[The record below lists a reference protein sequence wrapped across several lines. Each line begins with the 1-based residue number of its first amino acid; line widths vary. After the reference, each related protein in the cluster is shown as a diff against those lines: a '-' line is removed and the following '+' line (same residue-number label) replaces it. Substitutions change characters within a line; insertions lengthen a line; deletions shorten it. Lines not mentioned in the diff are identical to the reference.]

1 MSSAFSHHCR
11 AAVFTAPDQPL
22 ELRDFEVRTPKAG
35 EAVVRVECCT
45 VCGSDLHTITGKRA
59 EPTPTIL
66 GHEILGRVESVG
78 EPPLADLTGEPLSAG
93 DRITWSVAVSCG
105 DCDRCRSGYPQ
116 KCRSLVKYGHSLAT
130 GPEALSGGF
139 AEKILLRAG
148 TAAIK
153 VDESIPAEVICPVNC
168 ATATIAAAYRVGGE
182 IVDQNVLIFGA
193 GMLGLTASAWADSA
207 EARSVT
213 LCDRDSTRLE
223 RAQRFGADRTV
234 LWQDDWET
242 LQSQLQQEA
251 AVEGFDI
258 ILELSG
264 APAAISAAGRLASI
278 GARIVLV
285 GSVMPVGDV
294 GFDPEQI
301 VRRWLS
307 IHGVHNY
314 TPSDLVTA
322 VRFLETHQSD
332 YPWSGLVETEF
343 SLDEIND
350 AIRDAVKRRPI
361 RMAVKPRQGNPA

>member
-1 MSSAFSHHCR
+1 MSSVSSHLCR
-11 AAVFTAPDQPL
+11 AAVFTATDRPL
-22 ELRDFEVRTPKAG
+22 ELREFDVPDPQAG

-45 VCGSDLHTITGKRA
+45 VCGSDLHTITGKRE

-78 EPPLADLTGEPLSAG
+78 EPPLNDLTGEPLSPGA
-93 DRITWSVAVSCG
+93 RITWSVAVSCG
-105 DCDRCRSGYPQ
+105 ECDRCQSGFPQ
-116 KCRSLVKYGHSLAT
+116 KCRSLVKYGHSLAI
-130 GPEALSGGF
+130 GPHALSGGF

-153 VDESIPAEVICPVNC
+153 VDESLPAEVICPVNC

-182 IVDQNVLIFGA
+182 TTGQNVLIFGA
-193 GMLGLTASAWADSA
+193 GMLGLTAAAWANSA
-207 EARSVT
+207 KARSVT
-213 LCDRDSTRLE
+213 VCDQNSTRLE
-223 RAQRFGADRTV
+223 QAKRFGANRTI
-234 LWQDDWET
+234 LWQDDREAFQTQLLQET
-242 LQSQLQQEA
+242 D
-251 AVEGFDI
+251 VEGFDL

-264 APAAISAAGRLASI
+264 APAAISAAAQLTTI
-278 GARIVLV
+278 GSRIVLV

-314 TPSDLVTA
+314 TPSDLATA
-322 VRFLETHQSD
+322 VRFLEAHQAD
-332 YPWSGLVETEF
+332 YPWLDIVETEF

-350 AIRDAVKRRPI
+350 AVRDAIERRPI
-361 RMAVKPRQGNPA
+361 RMAVKPQPGAYA